1 MPEAVAAAVPITAQR
16 PSQRHKFLPSDAGG
30 ILVNRSPR
38 LSYSLLVCNLKYF
51 SPVGSARHTKA
62 QYHWLWVLLLRAV
75 SGLHVTLDSA
85 SRSLSLI
92 WLTPLFPWFE
102 IAAYLYSP

>member
-1 MPEAVAAAVPITAQR
+1 MHQRALEAEVFCEGRLENLHMPEAVAAAVPITAQR

-51 SPVGSARHTKA
+51 SPVG
-62 QYHWLWVLLLRAV
+62 V
-75 SGLHVTLDSA
+75 STPYEGPV
-85 SRSLSLI
+85 SLVVGAFAACSLGG
-92 WLTPLFPWFE
+92 
-102 IAAYLYSP
+102 YMSP